1 MESIDIKS
9 VSRRARFTSA
19 VGPVLSW
26 AAAFVVLAA
35 CLGIIGYLIF
45 KGMHAINWAF
55 LTTDPS
61 PSMDEGAGGGV
72 RVPIAGTFLLVL
84 LSMVVAVPI
93 AIGASVYLAEYMD
106 ETKRLTRVV
115 RIGLEVLASVPSVVF
130 GMFGLAVFTLPLFVF
145 LSASG
150 AENASAAF
158 GRSFIVASIVMGIH
172 VLPFIVKVCE
182 EAIHS
187 VPQSFR
193 QGAAAL
199 GMTKWRAVRKIVLP
213 AAGPGIATGVVLGMG
228 LAAGDT
234 AIVWLTLGGTMTM
247 ASDQWWLPQNA
258 LTVLKGTG
266 STLTTFT
273 YFNSPAGEG
282 NSEALAFGAALV
294 LIVLVLVLNFA
305 ALAIARSQQRAG
317 RSS

>member
-1 MESIDIKS
+1 VQTIDIKT
-9 VSRRARFTSA
+9 VSRKTSISSA
-19 VGPVLSW
+19 LGHTLSW
-26 AAAFVVLAA
+26 VAAVVVFVA
-35 CLGIIGYLIF
+35 CFGIIGYLLY
-45 KGMHAINWAF
+45 KGFHAISWQF

-61 PSMDEGAGGGV
+61 PSLDEGAGGGV
-72 RVPIAGTFLLVL
+72 RVPIAGTFVLVA
-84 LSMVVAVPI
+84 LSMLVAVPI
-93 AIGASVYLAEYMD
+93 AIAASVYLAEYMD
-106 ETKRLTRVV
+106 ESKRLTRVV

-130 GMFGLAVFTLPLFVF
+130 GMFGLAVFTLPIFVF

-150 AENASAAF
+150 SDNASAAF

-193 QGAAAL
+193 QGAVAL
-199 GMTKWRAVRKIVLP
+199 GMTKWRAIRKVVLP

-282 NSEALAFGAALV
+282 NSLGLAFGGALV
-294 LIVLVLVLNFA
+294 LIVLVLVLNFV
-305 ALAIARSQQRAG
+305 ALAFARSQQRAG
-317 RSS
+317 RS

>member
-1 MESIDIKS
+1 MDIKS
-9 VSRRARFTSA
+9 VSRRTTFTSVTGQSLA
-19 VGPVLSW
+19 W
-26 AAAFVVLAA
+26 FAAAVVMVT
-35 CLGIIGYLIF
+35 CVGMIGYLAYMGFTSIS
-45 KGMHAINWAF
+45 WEF

-61 PSMDEGAGGGV
+61 PSMDEGMGGGV
-72 RVPIAGTFLLVL
+72 RVPIAGTFILVL
-84 LSMVVAVPI
+84 LSMLAAVPVAI
-93 AIGASVYLAEYMD
+93 AASVYLAEYMD
-106 ETKRLTRVV
+106 ETKRLTRMV

-130 GMFGLAVFTLPLFVF
+130 GMFGLAVFTLPAFVII
-145 LSASG
+145 SSG
-150 AENASAAF
+150 GGEGATAAY

-193 QGAAAL
+193 QGAVAL
-199 GMTKWRAVRKIVLP
+199 GMTKWRSIRKIVLP

-247 ASDQWWLPQNA
+247 ASDQWWHPANA

-294 LIVLVLVLNFA
+294 LILLVLALNFA
-305 ALAIARSQQRAG
+305 ALGIARWQQRAG
-317 RSS
+317 RA